1 MTFAA
6 ESSVHP
12 HVSARQPARFP
23 GTRAAGKAGALM
35 AGRAVRE
42 TVTLA
47 GRADR
52 ARLARAFVEGL
63 LGPGHPSGDVAAL
76 LVSELFSNSL
86 RHSASGAPGETVTVA
101 VKTVNDVI
109 RVEVTDRSGPGVP
122 EPRPAGSDA
131 EDGRGLHLVAR
142 LAVRWGWRRRGGRTV
157 TWFECAL
164 EAPDCI
170 PGSAGRNL
178 EDIPGSM
185 AYPELKGDGDI
196 SMPLKRWSLPG
207 IRDGVPQGPRGM
219 VKAKLPEP

>member
-1 MTFAA
+1 MSVPLRRDAGNIPRRYAA
-6 ESSVHP
+6 RTCSPGSPCVRLA
-12 HVSARQPARFP
+12 ARVIS

-76 LVSELFSNSL
+76 LVGELFSNSL
-86 RHSASGAPGETVTVA
+86 RHSGSAAPGETVTVA
-101 VKTVNDVI
+101 VKTENDVI

-122 EPRPAGSDA
+122 EPRRAGSDE

-142 LAVRWGWRRRGGRTV
+142 LAARWGWRRRGGRTV
-157 TWFECAL
+157 TWFE
-164 EAPDCI
+164 
-170 PGSAGRNL
+170 
-178 EDIPGSM
+178 
-185 AYPELKGDGDI
+185 
-196 SMPLKRWSLPG
+196 LPH
-207 IRDGVPQGPRGM
+207 PC
-219 VKAKLPEP
+219 